1 MALKDYLTLLTF
13 VGLFIGLIAGV
24 ISQIAK
30 TSETVDGSNIKRLTT
45 AGKLA
50 LGISLI
56 GFVGS
61 FSSEL
66 LKASITAAQKQA
78 DAAEAERRVERQQSE
93 DEWRKRSEQ
102 LLNTAV
108 SKADENLRH
117 VIEGFKAE
125 QLAILNARLELLN
138 DNLIRETRLY
148 GRLSATSTPLTKLTI
163 RLVVKDV
170 PEEVRTKLQKA
181 IQTAKERPNA
191 PDFQDLNEHHDVDDE
206 DERALVRSEMDR
218 LAIQPFIAWL
228 ATGAFELKQGIL
240 LVGLGDHF
248 SAIACIGWID
258 SPDFFDPTYRADDK
272 KKIGKKNK
280 TEKKVT
286 KLPSGVVVG
295 KEIEWKPSYEKD
307 TRDYEREKKTRPAT
321 TIAVS
326 DNSVILAI
334 DFDHLALSDAL
345 LRYAP
350 NSMTNASLPDR
361 LIFVAWSPS
370 QTGDIDSAFPLVALP
385 FNSTKIGESLSG
397 LNSRKVTFKE
407 RPQWENV
414 ITFELIPNGVIEIA
428 KEYGLRAVA
437 EEELMEGPRADESHG
452 YVRIWHGQSP

>member
-13 VGLFIGLIAGV
+13 VGLFIGLVAGV

-30 TSETVDGSNIKRLTT
+30 TSETVDGSNIKQLTT

-66 LKASITAAQKQA
+66 LKTYITAAQTQA
-78 DAAEAERRVERQQSE
+78 NAAEAERGRERQRNE
-93 DEWRKRSEQ
+93 DEWRKRSEE
-102 LLNTAV
+102 LLNAAV

-125 QLAILNARLELLN
+125 QLAILDTRLELLK

-170 PEEVRTKLQKA
+170 PEEIRTKLQKA
-181 IQTAKERPNA
+181 IQAAKERPNA
-191 PDFQDLNEHHDVDDE
+191 PDFQDLNEHHNVDDE

-228 ATGAFELKQGIL
+228 ATGNFELKQGIL

-248 SAIACIGWID
+248 SAIACIGWIS
-258 SPDFFDPTYRADDK
+258 SPDFFDPAYRVDNR
-272 KKIGKKNK
+272 KKIGKKK
-280 TEKKVT
+280 PEKKVT
-286 KLPSGVVVG
+286 KLPSGVLVG
-295 KEIEWKPSYEKD
+295 KEIEWKLSYEKD

-321 TIAVS
+321 TIKIS
-326 DNSVILAI
+326 DNSVVLTI
-334 DFDHLALSDAL
+334 DFDHLALNDAL

-350 NSMTNASLPDR
+350 NSMTTASLPDR

-370 QTGDIDSAFPLVALP
+370 PTGEIDSAFPLVALP
-385 FNSTKIGESLSG
+385 FDSTRIGESLSE
-397 LNSRKVTFKE
+397 LNSRKATFKE

-414 ITFELIPNGVIEIA
+414 ITFELIPNSVNEIA

-452 YVRIWHGQSP
+452 YARIWHGQSP